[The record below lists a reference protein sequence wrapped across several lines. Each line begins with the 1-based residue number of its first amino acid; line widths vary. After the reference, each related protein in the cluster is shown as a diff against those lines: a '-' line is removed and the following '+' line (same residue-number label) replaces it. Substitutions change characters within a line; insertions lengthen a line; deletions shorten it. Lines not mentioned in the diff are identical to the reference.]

1 MVFMPDQSSALL
13 MPDVCHQSCTSL
25 VLKRSFYP
33 FLSFSVHFPVYNNS
47 SFLFR
52 VFQKLMVWMI
62 FQYLSYICTLEGDA
76 YGTNFPLLYFV
87 INIFMM
93 KIDAYGE
100 FISSVATH
108 GHYAS
113 LF

>member
-1 MVFMPDQSSALL
+1 MGQLPHPSIWGAPPL
-13 MPDVCHQSCTSL
+13 
-25 VLKRSFYP
+25 
-33 FLSFSVHFPVYNNS
+33 
-47 SFLFR
+47 
-52 VFQKLMVWMI
+52 VWMI
-62 FQYLSYICTLEGDA
+62 SQYLSYICTLEGDA

-100 FISSVATH
+100 FVSSVATH

-113 LF
+113 YTIKHKVRQVSVLQSSLIPNSKFYAFSLQGTHLKIILLIKL

>member
-1 MVFMPDQSSALL
+1 
-13 MPDVCHQSCTSL
+13 
-25 VLKRSFYP
+25 
-33 FLSFSVHFPVYNNS
+33 
-47 SFLFR
+47 
-52 VFQKLMVWMI
+52 MI
-62 FQYLSYICTLEGDA
+62 RMISQYLSYICTLEGDA
-76 YGTNFPLLYFV
+76 YGTNFPLLNFV

>member
-1 MVFMPDQSSALL
+1 
-13 MPDVCHQSCTSL
+13 
-25 VLKRSFYP
+25 
-33 FLSFSVHFPVYNNS
+33 
-47 SFLFR
+47 
-52 VFQKLMVWMI
+52 MI
-62 FQYLSYICTLEGDA
+62 SQYLSYICTLEGDA
-76 YGTNFPLLYFV
+76 YGTKFPLLYFV

-113 LF
+113 VDCKKEPDHVKPSTRRSQVQ